1 MLFLGTRGKLG
12 SCHVTHY
19 LVIARRIW
27 YVVGD
32 QYSGC

>member
-19 LVIARRIW
+19 VVIAATIC